1 MFCLVSDNGSA
12 SSAISAASVF
22 AVMDYTV
29 PHFTSRRQPPFRHP
43 SGTLPVLP
51 CHSLSGTSELPE
63 NAIPINQVERRY
75 LSIMFCDLVN
85 STGLVTRLDPEDLLQ
100 LIQAYRNTCADTINY
115 YGGFTACY
123 MGDGIMSY
131 FGYPRAHEDDA
142 ERAVYAALDLL
153 ASFKA
158 RKTGLTDVDGNRISV
173 RIGIAS
179 GLVVVGN
186 LTGTGNVP
194 EETIIGQAPN
204 LAARLQSLAQPDTAI
219 VSTETRNL
227 VHDRFRLKNIGM
239 HSLAG
244 FKKTQMLWQ
253 VVDETDSK
261 TPFHSGKQINQPV
274 LLGRTRE
281 FRRIIRQWNLA
292 RHRHGRVVLVCG
304 ETGIGKSK
312 LLDSIYAYVSR
323 ENCNR
328 FIYRCSPAH
337 KNDDLYSELAQLQA
351 TVRLFPGYSVAGH
364 GLTEKPAAARPCL
377 VILEDTH
384 RITSGS
390 LDQLTELIP
399 LIRGRPV
406 LLAISCRSQ
415 FKPPDPWFEQDHV
428 EKITL
433 SPFNRAAAESF
444 IRQIIGKR
452 RIPAHL
458 ITRIIDGADGIPFFL
473 EELTRTA
480 LQNMHTQDRGLPR
493 FPQKIEVPEKVR
505 TVLMTRLDQDSYSR
519 EAAQVGAA
527 LGREFSYGILAM
539 IWAHGGNKLNDALGS
554 LCRAGVLIKTG
565 NGDNARYTFKWI
577 LLREVAYQSM
587 LKRVRQKLH
596 RRIIGILLEYFPEY
610 ARLHPE
616 LLNYHASLA
625 GGPKNL

>member
-1 MFCLVSDNGSA
+1 
-12 SSAISAASVF
+12 
-22 AVMDYTV
+22 MDYTV
-29 PHFTSRRQPPFRHP
+29 PGFTSRKQRPFCPRC
-43 SGTLPVLP
+43 GTFPV
-51 CHSLSGTSELPE
+51 
-63 NAIPINQVERRY
+63 NRIERRY

-85 STGLVTRLDPEDLLQ
+85 STGLATRLDPEDLLQ
-100 LIQAYRNTCADTINY
+100 LIQAYRNLCVGTIKY
-115 YGGFTACY
+115 YGGFTACC

-131 FGYPRAHEDDA
+131 FGYPRTHEDDA

-153 ASFKA
+153 ASFKT
-158 RKTGLTDVDGNRISV
+158 RKTGLTDVDGNRISI

-186 LTGTGNVP
+186 LTGTGAVP

-219 VSTETRNL
+219 VSAETRNL
-227 VHDRFRLKNIGM
+227 IHERFRLKNLGM

-244 FKKTQMLWQ
+244 FKKTQLLWQ

-261 TPFHSGKQINQPV
+261 TRFHTGRQINQPV
-274 LLGRTRE
+274 LLGRNQE

-292 RHRHGRVVLVCG
+292 RHRDGRVVLICG

-312 LLDSIYAYVSR
+312 LLDTVYAYICR

-328 FIYRCSPAH
+328 FIYRCPPLH
-337 KNDDLYSELAQLQA
+337 KSDDLYSELAQLQT
-351 TVRLFPGYSVAGH
+351 TVKLSPGYSN
-364 GLTEKPAAARPCL
+364 PAATRPCL

-384 RITSGS
+384 RITSGA

-399 LIRGRPV
+399 LIRGKPV
-406 LLAISCRSQ
+406 LLAISYRPQ

-433 SPFNRAAAESF
+433 SPFNRSAAESF
-444 IRQIIGKR
+444 IRRIIGKR

-458 ITRIIDGADGIPFFL
+458 ITRIIDTADGIPFFL
-473 EELTRTA
+473 EELTRAA
-480 LQNMHTQDRGLPR
+480 LQNRHTQDRGLLR

-505 TVLMTRLDQDSYSR
+505 TVLMTRLDQDSSSR
-519 EAAQVGAA
+519 AAAQVGAA

-539 IWAHGGNKLNDALGS
+539 IWAHDGNKLNGALDS
-554 LCRAGVLIKTG
+554 LCMSGVLIKRG
-565 NGDNARYTFKWI
+565 NGDNACYTFKWT
-577 LLREVAYQSM
+577 LMREVAYQSM

-616 LLNYHASLA
+616 LLNHHASLA
-625 GGPKNL
+625 GSPKNL

>member
-1 MFCLVSDNGSA
+1 MEKRWNVSRKQRPFC
-12 SSAISAASVF
+12 
-22 AVMDYTV
+22 
-29 PHFTSRRQPPFRHP
+29 PRC
-43 SGTLPVLP
+43 GTF
-51 CHSLSGTSELPE
+51 
-63 NAIPINQVERRY
+63 PINQVERRY
-75 LSIMFCDLVN
+75 LSVMFCDLVN

-100 LIQAYRNTCADTINY
+100 LIQAYRNLCVDTIKH
-115 YGGFTACY
+115 YGGFTACC

-153 ASFKA
+153 ASFKT
-158 RKTGLTDVDGNRISV
+158 RKTGLIDVDGNRISI

-186 LTGTGNVP
+186 LTGTGTVP

-219 VSTETRNL
+219 VSAETRDL
-227 VHDRFRLKNIGM
+227 IHDRFRLKNLGM

-244 FKKTQMLWQ
+244 FKKAQMLWQ

-261 TPFHSGKQINQPV
+261 TCFHTGRQINQPV
-274 LLGRTRE
+274 LSGRNRE
-281 FRRIIRQWNLA
+281 FSRIIRQWDLA
-292 RHRHGRVVLVCG
+292 RRRDGRVVLVCG

-312 LLDSIYAYVSR
+312 LLDTIYAYVSR

-328 FIYRCSPAH
+328 FIYRCPSLH
-337 KNDDLYSELAQLQA
+337 KNDDLYSELAQLQ
-351 TVRLFPGYSVAGH
+351 TTLRLFPGYSATGQS
-364 GLTEKPAAARPCL
+364 LTEKPAAARPCL
-377 VILEDTH
+377 VILEDAH
-384 RITSGS
+384 WITSGA
-390 LDQLTELIP
+390 LDQLTGLIP
-399 LIRGRPV
+399 LIRGKPV
-406 LLAISCRSQ
+406 LLAISYRPQ

-433 SPFNRAAAESF
+433 PPFNRSAAESF
-444 IRQIIGKR
+444 IRRISGKR

-458 ITRIIDGADGIPFFL
+458 VTRIIDGADGIPFFL

-480 LQNMHTQDRGLPR
+480 LQNMHTQDRGLQR

-519 EAAQVGAA
+519 AAAQVGAA

-539 IWAHGGNKLNDALGS
+539 LWAHDGNKLNGALDS
-554 LCRAGVLIKTG
+554 LCRSGVLIKRG
-565 NGDNARYTFKWI
+565 NGDNACYTFKWT
-577 LLREVAYQSM
+577 LMREVAYQSM

-596 RRIIGILLEYFPEY
+596 RRIIGVLLEYFPEY